1 MIKLSDHAIEELKI
15 FIYPIPTEAKVELKE
30 DNEVMRHFSIEKGF
44 NDFIR
49 TSSQVYKNEPSSS
62 MKIKVTNDPMD
73 ANAFIIDHYTAK
85 IYLTHSDNCSILY
98 SQHLS
103 PIVYNVIH
111 NYPYFNFSR
120 GADHFYID
128 TFDTGTICADMN
140 VFFHGF
146 LLTNPTCVESRRSI
160 VDQIRNVSFIGNY
173 GMDLATFKK
182 GSQRFEIG
190 RIVNMTGE
198 VCHRPDKDIVI
209 PQPTDP
215 ARTRAK
221 ASPHDHTK
229 LVREFDSTFS
239 GSIWGDRYLY
249 THSYSHIYIDI
260 LICIYTHTYTHICRM
275 PLSGMAVKSTYE
287 YMKNFTEDFGYD
299 FNGGFRDLSLIHRG
313 YYMYAPCGAACWSM
327 RLYEALEFKTIPIL
341 VTDGPI
347 QAFEKFI
354 DWSKISVKISTKTW
368 HDSDRLIAFRQKL
381 RNSADELRNIHK
393 LEADKLALAAH
404 SEGIK
409 GLECGQLGVK
419 CEGKQLMRLNHELEL
434 NETARNNIKAL
445 EGTFIVKK
453 IHAIENAI
461 SFFDYNDAD
470 SALRSKNKQPN
481 VSAYKMI
488 LLEIWCR
495 VAVLNVNNHFPR
507 GAHAACY
514 NNADYTSRM
523 EYF

>member
-1 MIKLSDHAIEELKI
+1 
-15 FIYPIPTEAKVELKE
+15 
-30 DNEVMRHFSIEKGF
+30 
-44 NDFIR
+44 
-49 TSSQVYKNEPSSS
+49 
-62 MKIKVTNDPMD
+62 
-73 ANAFIIDHYTAK
+73 
-85 IYLTHSDNCSILY
+85 
-98 SQHLS
+98 
-103 PIVYNVIH
+103 
-111 NYPYFNFSR
+111 
-120 GADHFYID
+120 
-128 TFDTGTICADMN
+128 
-140 VFFHGF
+140 
-146 LLTNPTCVESRRSI
+146 
-160 VDQIRNVSFIGNY
+160 
-173 GMDLATFKK
+173 
-182 GSQRFEIG
+182 
-190 RIVNMTGE
+190 
-198 VCHRPDKDIVI
+198 
-209 PQPTDP
+209 
-215 ARTRAK
+215 
-221 ASPHDHTK
+221 
-229 LVREFDSTFS
+229 
-239 GSIWGDRYLY
+239 
-249 THSYSHIYIDI
+249 
-260 LICIYTHTYTHICRM
+260 M
-275 PLSGMAVKSTYE
+275 PLSDMAVKSTYE

-404 SEGIK
+404 REGIK
-409 GLECGQLGVK
+409 GLECGQLGVT

-495 VAVLNVNNHFPR
+495 VAALNLNNHFPR